1 MLCLH
6 RTFGRWPIHRQEKD
20 TTRATTA
27 AAIAS
32 VVRMPKSFASRP
44 LTCVSMI
51 VRLLATSRIN
61 TSNGTADDFSYR
73 LSCRPDVPHPGIM
86 HKLADPHPVKAR
98 LNIQMR
104 PRLYCIAGGGAEE
117 RSCWLRADIGPGRF
131 GPNGIALREL
141 VQHRL
146 PEEIAPPT
154 YPLIRPSYLL
164 GARHYA
170 PLTTIITTHIHRT
183 DFEQVALTLARLRRA
198 VRVGSLDRQAMAP
211 LRAPQIPESAR

>member
-1 MLCLH
+1 MRGGEGGSSSAHSPTVRAESGRLRSKGTFEQTLLH
-6 RTFGRWPIHRQEKD
+6 P
-20 TTRATTA
+20 
-27 AAIAS
+27 S
-32 VVRMPKSFASRP
+32 LSLSLPKSLPNR
-44 LTCVSMI
+44 
-51 VRLLATSRIN
+51 RLAPGYKN
-61 TSNGTADDFSYR
+61 TGAISVCR
-73 LSCRPDVPHPGIM
+73 LSCRPDVLHPGIM

-170 PLTTIITTHIHRT
+170 PLTTIITIHIHRT
-183 DFEQVALTLARLRRA
+183 DFEQATLTLARLRRA

-211 LRAPQIPESAR
+211 LLAPRILESAR